1 MIASTPSSRSTKE
14 RAVDEVRRKL
24 DWWWDTQLAR
34 HVVSGSG
41 TDSATNAAWAGW
53 QAAYAAGQ
61 REMRG
66 RAEGLLAELFAEWG
80 LRSYP
85 PPKWVAEMQERI
97 HTLPIGG
104 TDGA

>member
-1 MIASTPSSRSTKE
+1 M
-14 RAVDEVRRKL
+14 DEVRRKF

-61 REMRG
+61 REMRE
-66 RAEGLLAELFAEWG
+66 RAAGFMDSMQDAAREAGDKAIVGAFGVFAQTV
-80 LRSYP
+80 R
-85 PPKWVAEMQERI
+85 A
-97 HTLPIGG
+97 LPIGG
-104 TDGA
+104 TDGP